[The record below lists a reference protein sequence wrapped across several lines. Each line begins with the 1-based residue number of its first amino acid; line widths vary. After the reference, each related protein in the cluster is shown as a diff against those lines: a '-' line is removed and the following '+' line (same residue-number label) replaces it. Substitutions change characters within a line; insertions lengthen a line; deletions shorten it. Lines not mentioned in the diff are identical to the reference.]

1 VISKC
6 LGLQHAM
13 LIHRGEIN
21 VINLPR
27 LEFVVVDAV
36 VFHYKEVVLLV
47 AARRLVLHVPVVF
60 TCQYVV
66 VPTHH
71 SHKLKASEQ

>member
-1 VISKC
+1 MISKC

-47 AARRLVLHVPVVF
+47 AA
-60 TCQYVV
+60 
-66 VPTHH
+66 
-71 SHKLKASEQ
+71 